1 VKKRAHEPDLL
12 SAEEL
17 DPEAQTKALRLAAQA
32 RGWRKYW
39 LFLTHVVSE
48 SAEDDL
54 PLMGAALAHFGMLSI
69 IPLLLLT
76 IAVCGMVFKSGS
88 ARDRA
93 IRIVSQYVVPSG
105 PLEGQDDVMQAD
117 PAESFVFKQV
127 VDQRGTVGGFGLLA
141 LLWICLRIFMT
152 LQRALDRIWK
162 IDQHLK
168 RPIYLLYP
176 VALVTIV
183 VIGLLGW
190 LSVALTSFVSTLRFD
205 WMQRFLGE
213 QFRLP
218 DWGQLLS
225 MVVSILMSILLMFL
239 IYRFLPSAKVRSRSA
254 VYGALT
260 AGVLWELSKHLF
272 ASLVASGAAAAR
284 IYGAMAGLVIYVV
297 WTYISALIM
306 LFGAEVVYCHATYI
320 SVKPVVEDDQP
331 EPQPEMPDKR
341 QGTVGSPEAVDPAEG
356 AGDE

>member
-12 SAEEL
+12 SAEEV
-17 DPEAQTKALRLAAQA
+17 DPEAHNRELRIAAQA
-32 RGWRKYW
+32 RGLRRYW

-48 SAEDDL
+48 SVKDDL
-54 PLMGAALAHFGMLSI
+54 PLLGAALAHFGMLSI
-69 IPLLLLT
+69 IPMLLLT
-76 IAVCGMVFKSGS
+76 ISICGMVFKSGS

-168 RPIYLLYP
+168 RPMYLLYP

-183 VIGLLGW
+183 VIGVIGW

-213 QFRLP
+213 QFRVP

-254 VYGALT
+254 VYGAVT
-260 AGVLWELSKHLF
+260 SGVLWELSKHLF
-272 ASLVASGAAAAR
+272 ASLVAQGAAYAK
-284 IYGAMAGLVIYVV
+284 IYGAMTGLVIFVL
-297 WTYISALIM
+297 WTYVSALII

-320 SVKPVVEDDQP
+320 TVKPVVEDDQDP
-331 EPQPEMPDKR
+331 PQPDTPRRR
-341 QGTVGSPEAVDPAEG
+341 QGTVVSPEAVDPPDG